1 MRHVSRTHRFALDW
15 LFDRINLDPKIQIT
29 YVDTTLSIWLEEHR
43 ETCSERTQSRRSVE
57 FSSVAKGCRKG
68 REYDETRSGRRGPGT
83 YEFPWKSQ
91 AYEETRRIRKLR
103 HRRCWHT
110 MATQISIYLLPTFCI
125 LRKFSRIWDR
135 YGLKPWDKMENLD
148 VNAAIWR
155 MFMSVTLQAALHLGE
170 RLFRQFSF
178 HQESAQTIIETVIPC
193 SWEVDHGFERNYRY
207 PSDRLAAAHLAK
219 DNLACWQGSSVCDCK
234 NLCLFRFSVV
244 YGGNQSRSRQS
255 MKG

>member
-1 MRHVSRTHRFALDW
+1 MEYREACCVTLHQTNTPKTKPALQSSTTFLNWVIFIMFCQTRSLLNSVRCSTFFEWLKIFIKGRSPTMRHVSRTHRFALDW

-110 MATQISIYLLPTFCI
+110 MATHISIYLLPTFCI
-125 LRKFSRIWDR
+125 LRKFSRIWD
-135 YGLKPWDKMENLD
+135 KDTVSNQENTFITH
-148 VNAAIWR
+148 VNSNNIVIW
-155 MFMSVTLQAALHLGE
+155 
-170 RLFRQFSF
+170 
-178 HQESAQTIIETVIPC
+178 
-193 SWEVDHGFERNYRY
+193 
-207 PSDRLAAAHLAK
+207 
-219 DNLACWQGSSVCDCK
+219 
-234 NLCLFRFSVV
+234 
-244 YGGNQSRSRQS
+244 
-255 MKG
+255 